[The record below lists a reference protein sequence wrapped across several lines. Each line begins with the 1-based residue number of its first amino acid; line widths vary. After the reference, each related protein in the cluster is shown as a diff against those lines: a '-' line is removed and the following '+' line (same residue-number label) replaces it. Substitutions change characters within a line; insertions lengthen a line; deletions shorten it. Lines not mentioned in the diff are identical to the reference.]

1 MISVNLCNINELLG
15 RDSEV
20 VRVGVLYLA
29 HRIGFTAVGSNE
41 NKLYFD
47 FQQKNVKIFAL

>member
-1 MISVNLCNINELLG
+1 MISVNLCNVNELLS

-47 FQQKNVKIFAL
+47 FQQKNITIFAL